1 MSLVIILSEL
11 VLVLLWWLVA
21 LAPGL
26 FLFLSYFPTAL
37 PTPAFRPPPQSSVW
51 GQLYFSHLPFPSPH
65 LFFLSPFLLP
75 SWEAASSSC

>member
-1 MSLVIILSEL
+1 MSLFIILSEL

-37 PTPAFRPPPQSSVW
+37 PTPAFPPSPLFGGSFIS
-51 GQLYFSHLPFPSPH
+51 LPFLSTR
-65 LFFLSPFLLP
+65 LFLLSPFLLP